1 MIRCI
6 AIDDEPLALK
16 LIDTYSQRIPFLELV
31 GSFTDAKVAEKFTQ
45 QTEIDLLF
53 LDIQMPEINGLNY
66 YKAHYQD
73 QPVIFTT
80 AFSEY
85 AIEGFEVKALDY
97 LLKPYTFVRFEQAC
111 LKARD
116 FLEYKNRSQDKPT
129 DYMMVKQ
136 GYGWEKVKY
145 DEILYLESRDDYV
158 KLVLENNKHV
168 LTKSTTKSMLEKL
181 PDSQFIRVHRSYIVN
196 KSQIKSVN
204 VRRVLL
210 VNDKEIP
217 VGSNYKDFFDDLRVE

>member
-97 LLKPYTFVRFEQAC
+97 LLKPYTFERFEQAC

-116 FLEYKNRSQDKPT
+116 FLEFKNRSQDKPT

-136 GYGWEKVKY
+136 GYGWEKVEY
-145 DEILYLESRDDYV
+145 DKIIYLESRDDYV

-181 PDSQFIRVHRSYIVN
+181 PENQFIRVHRSYIVN
-196 KSQIKSVN
+196 KNLIKSVN

-217 VGSNYKDFFDDLRVE
+217 VGSNYKDFFADLRDE